1 MATKKKKGI
10 TLEKFIMFYEKREQE
25 FTIMKDEIR
34 RIKEILE
41 SKLGVRI

>member
-1 MATKKKKGI
+1 MAMEKEKEI
-10 TLEKFIMFYEKREQE
+10 TLEKLIMFYEKREQE